1 MAAWQQTQN
10 ANRAVV
16 EAQAVLLHAQVEVS
30 SKFNTQPKQSAAV
43 QLGGSQ
49 LQWLLQEMFAYA
61 FLAEVFKGHS
71 NFTLLMFQRTT
82 VGVMRNLTAICV
94 SAL

>member
-10 ANRAVV
+10 ANRALV

-30 SKFNTQPKQSAAV
+30 SKLNTQPKQSAAV

-49 LQWLLQEMFAYA
+49 LQWLLREMFAYT
-61 FLAEVFKGHS
+61 FLAEVFKVWP
-71 NFTLLMFQRTT
+71 F
-82 VGVMRNLTAICV
+82 
-94 SAL
+94 